1 MSRTR
6 KEITAAGKA
15 ILGSELKNIYQPSRH
30 HVIEYDF
37 GDTVYIVHDPTQ
49 TERMIVEITLLPNGI
64 VLYTCAY
71 EVHQSEHYAFELTR
85 EKDII
90 KALNYS
96 GGYD

>member
-1 MSRTR
+1 MSRT
-6 KEITAAGKA
+6 KKTEAAAKA
-15 ILGSELKNIYQPSRH
+15 ILGQELKNIYQPSKH

-49 TERMIVEITLLPNGI
+49 SERMIVEITLLPNGI

-71 EVHQSEHYAFELTR
+71 EVHQSQHYGFELTR

-96 GGYD
+96 GIE